1 MTLEQQIKKMVC
13 NGKKIEK
20 KIKKII
26 GDGTRFIILIDD
38 PFEYALLSDTPR
50 LNYRYYR
57 YTTHPLKVYNEV
69 ETDILRTLHH
79 ARKNTDCISSV
90 FLTNNYFVIKS
101 AVNVCEKH
109 NIGKEVAFVEWYDGN
124 VRVSYG
130 DNGMPDSSVIDASIE
145 LYEKEIERV
154 LG

>member
-1 MTLEQQIKKMVC
+1 MTPEQQI
-13 NGKKIEK
+13 EEE
-20 KIKKII
+20 IKEIAD
-26 GDGTRFIILIDD
+26 DGTRFIFLIED
-38 PFEYALLSDTPR
+38 PFEHALFSNIPR

-69 ETDILRTLHH
+69 ETDILITLHH
-79 ARKNTDCISSV
+79 AKNNNVCTPLV
-90 FLTNNYFVIKS
+90 FLTTNYFVIKS

-109 NIGKEVAFVEWYDGN
+109 NIGKELAFVEWYDGN

-130 DNGMPDSSVIDASIE
+130 DNGMPDTSVIDASIE

>member
-1 MTLEQQIKKMVC
+1 MTPEQQI
-13 NGKKIEK
+13 EEE
-20 KIKKII
+20 IKEIAD
-26 GDGTRFIILIDD
+26 DGTRFILLIED
-38 PFEYALLSDTPR
+38 PFEHALFSDIPR

-69 ETDILRTLHH
+69 KSNILTVIDH
-79 ARKNTDCISSV
+79 AKKNNDCIPSV

-109 NIGKEVAFVEWYDGN
+109 NIGKEFAFVEWYDGN

-130 DNGMPDSSVIDASIE
+130 DNGMPDTSVIDASIE